1 MCYFLVSEQESNQR
15 SRPGRGITNKS
26 QKLWSDCHRQST
38 CFDSLRGAPPLPGP
52 HSRRVSHRP
61 LKMSR
66 FSAGSAVQ
74 TSRFVKCKRS
84 KIGTFL
90 NAGWRCGGGYLR
102 GGAPRSESE
111 QVDCRWQSLHNFCD
125 LPVAPLRS
133 ASFGPFLA
141 ETRKG
146 HKRCQFAKLKFINR
160 TVLLDGKDLYCTI
173 FGHRLSSAR
182 CQF

>member
-26 QKLWSDCHRQST
+26 QKLWSDCRWQST
-38 CFDSLRGAPPLPGP
+38 YYDSLRGAPPRPGP

-84 KIGTFL
+84 KIGAFL

-102 GGAPRSESE
+102 GR
-111 QVDCRWQSLHNFCD
+111 D

>member
-1 MCYFLVSEQESNQR
+1 MVFARGFCRDFSVFSTFSGTFLKDAPFKGHPAQIPVYRSVDRCYFLVSEQESNQR
-15 SRPGRGITNKS
+15 SRPGRGITGKS
-26 QKLWSDCHRQST
+26 HPR
-38 CFDSLRGAPPLPGP
+38 PGP

-74 TSRFVKCKRS
+74 TYRLVECKRS

-102 GGAPRSESE
+102 GR
-111 QVDCRWQSLHNFCD
+111 DW
-125 LPVAPLRS
+125 PVAPLRS

-146 HKRCQFAKLKFINR
+146 HRGLVSKIN
-160 TVLLDGKDLYCTI
+160 
-173 FGHRLSSAR
+173 
-182 CQF
+182 